1 MILRQGSS
9 GQETLDLQNKLKQL
23 GYTIDTDSVY
33 GAQTADAVRK
43 FQKDA
48 GIGVDGIAGNETM
61 TALNARVGGNTATVT
76 GSTTSSDPVARA
88 QALLEEHKANKPADF
103 SWDKQAAL
111 DKSTEAWLN
120 REDFIYDLSRDP
132 FYQQYREQYAA
143 LGNLAMQDAM
153 GQAVALTGGYGNS
166 YAQTVG
172 QQAYNQYMQQLQ
184 QVVPELYSMARQNY
198 NEEGQQLLNEIS
210 LLEAQRQT
218 AYGEHQDQIS
228 QWQNWLN
235 YLNSDAQ
242 YQEQMA
248 YQKERDAIADAQW
261 ERQFAASRSSG
272 GGGGSGG
279 GGEAETLS
287 TAEYKNWRGLFA
299 DAEDNEEAL
308 SGLRQQL
315 AGMGY
320 SAEADA
326 LYKEFGGKDTGAKT
340 KDFDGVAQFKAAM
353 PTRREFSRFSGQYD
367 SYESYIDEKL
377 QEWTI
382 NGTPG
387 GNTLTDDEVL
397 ALMELYGLT

>member
-76 GSTTSSDPVARA
+76 GSTTSSDSVARA